1 MLRSDR
7 EQIAA
12 SAATRKFQ
20 EEKLRIETEKFRVGR
35 STNLLVAQTQR
46 DLLLNRINEVSTIV
60 SYLRALTNFYRLE
73 GSLLERRGIAAP
85 GREPVD
91 DSR

>member
-1 MLRSDR
+1 M
-7 EQIAA
+7 
-12 SAATRKFQ
+12 
-20 EEKLRIETEKFRVGR
+20 GR

-46 DLLLNRINEVSTIV
+46 DLLLNRINEVSAV
-60 SYLRALTNFYRLE
+60 VNYLKALTNFYRLE

-91 DSR
+91 DLK